1 MIINIQETSSSLEV
15 TLNIKNDL
23 QYYANILTDMYC
35 KNFGLEIQDIENL
48 LPAFLTILTKDNW
61 FEATNKK
68 DLESLKIS
76 DLKYILSVNNKK
88 VSGNKN
94 DLINRVWDIHHP
106 SYKVIKNSKNK
117 TQDITSVEDSDTDDD
132 ISLLEFINSYSEY
145 VYIKN
150 KKLTKDRT
158 RKYKRLFIKEKN
170 WILKEYSDRYEYLGV
185 LKNRRLVKT
194 PMPRELK
201 KYFLNY

>member
-1 MIINIQETSSSLEV
+1 MIINIQETSTSLEV

-68 DLESLKIS
+68 DLKSLKIS